1 MSTENPV
8 VKAIADALSHVND
21 PEIKRPIT
29 DLNMIDE
36 ITVDEQGRAFV
47 RILLTVAGCPL
58 KTELREQATEAVRS
72 VDGVTSVSVELGTM
86 TDEQRDALK
95 VQLRGDV
102 PERVIPFAQPGN
114 TTKVIAVSSGKGG
127 VGKSSVTVNLALA
140 LAQLGR
146 EVGLLDADIYGH
158 SVPDMLGL
166 GDAHPTPL
174 DDMLLPV
181 PGLGIK
187 SISIGMMKP
196 NKSDVIAWRGPILDR
211 ALTQL
216 LADVHWGDLDY
227 LLIDLPPGTGD
238 IAMSLGQKL
247 PNAEVLVVTTPQQAA
262 SEVAERAG
270 TMAGIMQ
277 QRVLGVVENMSW
289 LEVTAPKSRETF
301 RVELFGTGG
310 GQKAAD
316 ALSERLGTTIPL
328 LGQIPLDVE
337 LRSGGDDGDP
347 IVIAHPDSP
356 AAKAIT
362 ELARSIDARPRG
374 LTGINLRVQPISH

>member
-1 MSTENPV
+1 MCRQVSMSTDNPLV
-8 VKAIADALSHVND
+8 EAVAEALTHVND

-29 DLNMIDE
+29 DLNMVDE
-36 ITVDEQGRAFV
+36 ITVDDQGRAFV
-47 RILLTVAGCPL
+47 RVLLTVSGCPL
-58 KTELREQATEAVRS
+58 KTELREQVTEAVRG
-72 VDGVTSVSVELGTM
+72 VDGVTSVSVEHGTM

-95 VQLRGDV
+95 VQLRGGV

-196 NKSDVIAWRGPILDR
+196 NTS
-211 ALTQL
+211 
-216 LADVHWGDLDY
+216 
-227 LLIDLPPGTGD
+227 TG
-238 IAMSLGQKL
+238 ATS
-247 PNAEVLVVTTPQQAA
+247 TT
-262 SEVAERAG
+262 S
-270 TMAGIMQ
+270 
-277 QRVLGVVENMSW
+277 S
-289 LEVTAPKSRETF
+289 STF
-301 RVELFGTGG
+301 RPAPAT
-310 GQKAAD
+310 
-316 ALSERLGTTIPL
+316 
-328 LGQIPLDVE
+328 
-337 LRSGGDDGDP
+337 
-347 IVIAHPDSP
+347 SP
-356 AAKAIT
+356 
-362 ELARSIDARPRG
+362 
-374 LTGINLRVQPISH
+374 